1 MKRVFC
7 KKPAFWGTITI
18 LAVDAAVD
26 FCALDSRCR
35 GQVVERLWD
44 FTVAGCVRRR
54 EERASYLRIPR
65 RKDCC
70 LSAPTAVWS
79 ISWEA
84 SANSSFF
91 HEMFRYKK
99 ITWRSNDS

>member
-54 EERASYLRIPR
+54 EERARYLRIPR

-70 LSAPTAVWS
+70 LY
-79 ISWEA
+79 A
-84 SANSSFF
+84 SHYSLERILGSFRQF
-91 HEMFRYKK
+91 EFLPRNVPIQEDNLAKQ
-99 ITWRSNDS
+99 